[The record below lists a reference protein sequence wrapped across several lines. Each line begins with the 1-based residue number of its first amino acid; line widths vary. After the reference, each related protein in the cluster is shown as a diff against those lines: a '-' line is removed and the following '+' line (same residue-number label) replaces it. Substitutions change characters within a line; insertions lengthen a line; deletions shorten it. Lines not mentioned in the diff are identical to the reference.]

1 MTATP
6 SRPYSPFARS
16 ARPAHPLPVRQG
28 PPPTGPVPAQRDR
41 AEDAGSTQAHR
52 SGARRSGTQKPGAH
66 QSSTSGAS
74 GASAAGPVS
83 SPHGPVPA
91 IPPSEPSTPTTRSSR
106 SSGSFAAAR
115 DLLTV
120 VALPVLAALVLP
132 AAFAGGGTRRW
143 FGGRAEGQRAEAQ
156 AAKDAAAA
164 AFYEL
169 DTAQRDL
176 RISIETITAVDDSPA
191 ARRAVSDFEAL
202 GRRIDEASQK
212 YITAVDAHDLD
223 RDELEASVA
232 ARARTELTA
241 AKDELGRVKTELD
254 RFEQGLGPLLGK
266 AETQLA
272 RLAPAV
278 ERARQSLLAASNA
291 LDAVRQSG
299 LRADDLAARLATLG
313 PELTKLN
320 QGAGQ
325 HGVPETLERAERV
338 SREAGAV
345 RAEAERLPE
354 RAAEIDHRLV
364 SLRTRAQSLTTRA
377 GQVEP
382 VLSELRRRFSAA
394 CWQDLQHVP
403 DAAEEN
409 VRQAEA
415 KLKEA
420 RAAREAQRWPDATA
434 LLATVRALLNNTDEA
449 VSAAGDRLR
458 RLNAVQKDPQAEID
472 RTRFAIR
479 DAQRL
484 AMAGRSTPD
493 PRQARPL
500 DESVARLD
508 RAVATLEGRHPDYW
522 HFLTETEAVR
532 QTVAG
537 VVSQIREER
546 GGV

>member
-6 SRPYSPFARS
+6 SRPYSPFAGP
-16 ARPAHPLPVRQG
+16 ARPAHPRPHPPGFRRDRPPVRQ
-28 PPPTGPVPAQRDR
+28 VRPA
-41 AEDAGSTQAHR
+41 R
-52 SGARRSGTQKPGAH
+52 SGR
-66 QSSTSGAS
+66 
-74 GASAAGPVS
+74 
-83 SPHGPVPA
+83 
-91 IPPSEPSTPTTRSSR
+91 PPRTYV
-106 SSGSFAAAR
+106 AVR
-115 DLLTV
+115 DVLTL
-120 VALPVLAALVLP
+120 VALPLLAALALP

-143 FGGRAEGQRAEAQ
+143 FGGRSESQRAEAQ
-156 AAKDAAAA
+156 AAKGAAAA
-164 AFYEL
+164 PFYEL

-191 ARRAVSDFEAL
+191 ARRVVSDFAAL
-202 GRRIDEASQK
+202 GQRIDEASQK

-232 ARARTELTA
+232 ERARVELVA
-241 AKDELGRVKTELD
+241 AKDELGRVKADLD
-254 RFEQGLGPLLGK
+254 RFEQSLGPLLGK

-272 RLAPAV
+272 RLAPSV
-278 ERARQSLLAASNA
+278 ERARQALIAASNA
-291 LDAVRQSG
+291 LDSVRQSG
-299 LRADDLAARLATLG
+299 LKADDLAARLAALG

-338 SREAGAV
+338 SREAAAV
-345 RAEAERLPE
+345 RSEAERLPE

-364 SLRTRAQSLTTRA
+364 SLRTRAQALTTRS

-403 DAAEEN
+403 EQAAEN

-415 KLKEA
+415 KLNEA
-420 RAAREAQRWPDATA
+420 RAAREAQRWPDATS
-434 LLATVRALLNNTDEA
+434 LLATVRALLNSTDEA

-458 RLNAVQKDPQAEID
+458 RLNAVQKDPQQEID

-500 DESVARLD
+500 DESV
-508 RAVATLEGRHPDYW
+508 G
-522 HFLTETEAVR
+522 
-532 QTVAG
+532 
-537 VVSQIREER
+537 
-546 GGV
+546 

>member
-6 SRPYSPFARS
+6 AQPYSPLVPRA
-16 ARPAHPLPVRQG
+16 QG
-28 PPPTGPVPAQRDR
+28 RR
-41 AEDAGSTQAHR
+41 
-52 SGARRSGTQKPGAH
+52 ARR
-66 QSSTSGAS
+66 
-74 GASAAGPVS
+74 GP
-83 SPHGPVPA
+83 HA
-91 IPPSEPSTPTTRSSR
+91 L
-106 SSGSFAAAR
+106 R
-115 DLLTV
+115 DTLAL
-120 VALPVLAALVLP
+120 VALPLVAALALP

-176 RISIETITAVDDSPA
+176 RISIETIRAVDDSPA
-191 ARRAVSDFEAL
+191 ARRAVSDFEAV
-202 GRRIDEASQK
+202 GRRIDEASHQ
-212 YITAVDAHDLD
+212 YIDAVDAHDLD
-223 RDELEASVA
+223 RDDLEASA
-232 ARARTELTA
+232 AAQARTELTR
-241 AKDELGRVKTELD
+241 AKDELGRVKQELD
-254 RFEQGLGPLLGK
+254 RFADGLGPLLGK

-278 ERARQSLLAASNA
+278 ERARQALLAASNA
-291 LDAVRQSG
+291 LDAVRESG
-299 LRADDLAARLATLG
+299 LRADGLAARLAALA

-325 HGVPETLERAERV
+325 HGVPQTLERAERV
-338 SREAGAV
+338 AREAEAV
-345 RAEAERLPE
+345 RVEAERLPE

-364 SLRTRAQSLTTRA
+364 SLRTRAQALTTRS

-382 VLSELRRRFSAA
+382 ILSELRRRFSAA

-403 DAAEEN
+403 DQAGEH

-415 KLKEA
+415 KLAEA
-420 RAAREAQRWPDATA
+420 SVARDAQRWPDATA
-434 LLATVRALLNNTDEA
+434 LLSTVRALLNSTDEA
-449 VSAAGDRLR
+449 VSAAGDRLT

-484 AMAGRSTPD
+484 AMAGRNTPD
-493 PRQARPL
+493 PRHARPL
-500 DESVARLD
+500 DDSVTRLE
-508 RAVATLEGRHPDYW
+508 RAIGTLEGRHPDYW

-532 QTVAG
+532 RAVAD
-537 VVSQIREER
+537 VVSGIREER
-546 GGV
+546 GTGH